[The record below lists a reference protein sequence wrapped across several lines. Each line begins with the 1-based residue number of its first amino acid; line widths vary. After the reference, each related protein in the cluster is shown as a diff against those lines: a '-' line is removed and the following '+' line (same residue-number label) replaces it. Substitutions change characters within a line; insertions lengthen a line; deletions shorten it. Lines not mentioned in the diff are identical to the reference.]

1 MPRNPRAHAALAAAY
16 ALAGNMADAARQV
29 AEVRKL
35 VPGGSDQIA
44 KLSDERLSG
53 GARTGAPRLFHGW
66 QKALAAS

>member
-1 MPRNPRAHAALAAAY
+1 
-16 ALAGNMADAARQV
+16 LAGNMADAARQV

-35 VPGGSDQIA
+35 VPGGSDRIA

-53 GARTGAPRLFHGW
+53 GATTGAPRLVHGW